1 MASITCRNGETFPNT
16 HKHDSVAAVR
26 QCQGVPSSWKPA
38 MNPEVPTK
46 DARNTYL
53 NPKGVPAKLA
63 AFDGSKLGVTGA
75 EAMANAKQLTDQLG
89 EFISQSVD
97 PMPETTAKLAS
108 QFNARRV
115 PPELEASV
123 PDGRYAITG
132 PDGDT
137 KFYRV
142 RKVTKGQYAGRTF
155 VDRQASDEAFPVR
168 YATERTT
175 ILRAIAKDVKAAAI
189 RYGKELG
196 QCSQCGRT
204 LTNPESI
211 AAGIGPV
218 CLSRLG

>member
-26 QCQGVPSSWKPA
+26 QCQGAPSSWKPVVIDNRPA
-38 MNPEVPTK
+38 GSQVVQP
-46 DARNTYL
+46 DRRNEYL
-53 NPKGVPAKLA
+53 NPKGAPAQLA
-63 AFDGSKLGVTGA
+63 A
-75 EAMANAKQLTDQLG
+75 
-89 EFISQSVD
+89 FISQSVD

>member
-1 MASITCRNGETFPNT
+1 MASIRCRNGETFPASHT
-16 HKHDSVAAVR
+16 HDSVAAVR
-26 QCQGVPSSWKPA
+26 QCQGAPSSWKPA
-38 MNPEVPTK
+38 PKSPLPGTDRIVQGVK

-53 NPKGVPAKLA
+53 NPKGVPAQLA
-63 AFDGSKLGVTGA
+63 AFGDSIAGPVA
-75 EAMANAKQLTDQLG
+75 
-89 EFISQSVD
+89 D
-97 PMPETTAKLAS
+97 PTPETTAKLAS
-108 QFNARRV
+108 QFRARYV
-115 PPELEASV
+115 DPALEASV

-132 PDGDT
+132 PDGET

-155 VDRQASDEAFPVR
+155 VDRQASDETFPVR

-175 ILRAIAKDVKAAAI
+175 ILRAISKDVKAAAI

-211 AAGIGPV
+211 ALGIGPV
-218 CLSRLG
+218 CLDKL